1 MLRAGRVERAQ
12 DLTKACTGQLKIGSG
27 KDAKKLKG
35 IGTKFTEEIQKGDA
49 VWIDQ
54 GEFKGAQPHAAD

>member
-12 DLTKACTGQLKIGSG
+12 DLTKACTGQLKIGPG
-27 KDAKKLKG
+27 KQLKG
-35 IGTKFTEEIQKGDA
+35 LGTKFTEEIQKGDA

-54 GEFKGAQPHAAD
+54 GEFKGAKPHACAVE